1 MAASSVP
8 VCLLFISFMPQY
20 YFFFLHSTVFL
31 YTWFRWEQ
39 DQQEIPSPK
48 YKERF
53 TILLESDVIMFDLWG
68 SVVWLFPLKSSE
80 HSLYSMRCL
89 PEYAVVLGAVLLA
102 GAGLLLCSAGLCLVL
117 VCVCLFTT
125 GLARACGGAGLPLIG
140 DKLVGYF
147 GNVWLR
153 LSVLLEGCWLSVL
166 ANFCCT
172 FKLAL
177 NLSSKSSVS
186 GVSDESSAIER
197 VCTLALRLESEKLT
211 PFFAYIY
218 KII

>member
-20 YFFFLHSTVFL
+20 CFFFFHSTVFL

-53 TILLESDVIMFDLWG
+53 TILLANMLQCSIFSLSVLWP
-68 SVVWLFPLKSSE
+68 FPVTSSE
-80 HSLYSMRCL
+80 QSLYSMRCL

-153 LSVLLEGCWLSVL
+153 LSVLLEGC
-166 ANFCCT
+166 
-172 FKLAL
+172 
-177 NLSSKSSVS
+177 
-186 GVSDESSAIER
+186 
-197 VCTLALRLESEKLT
+197 
-211 PFFAYIY
+211 
-218 KII
+218 